1 MPRTLPPRP
10 NLDQLK
16 RQARELLRALL
27 ARDSAALQRFGAVL
41 PLVDKPILAQALHVI
56 AREYGFASWPVLRQH
71 IAQIRTKPPTA
82 RQQNVAL
89 LAERLAGAAQRRDL
103 EALFAA
109 LQIGARAGDEV
120 RALLVERGQLP
131 LMLDLLLRGAESSDA
146 RVRFLAA
153 QAMDHWADQRC
164 AAPLRRLLHDPVPR
178 VRWAALHSLQC
189 AACKLSP
196 LATAEDL
203 TETLITLA
211 LGDPSVKV
219 RRVATYE
226 LGQLCA
232 APRAAAALAALAADA
247 DAVVARNARRSLAR
261 PGTSAA

>member
-1 MPRTLPPRP
+1 MPRNLPPRP
-10 NLDQLK
+10 SLDQLK

-71 IAQIRTKPPTA
+71 IAQIRTRPLTT
-82 RQQNVAL
+82 RQKNVVFL
-89 LAERLAGAAQRRDL
+89 TERLAEAAQRHDL
-103 EALFAA
+103 ERLFAA
-109 LQIGARAGDEV
+109 LQIGARVGDEV
-120 RALLVERGQLP
+120 CALLVERGQLP
-131 LMLDLLLRGAESSDA
+131 LVVDLLLLGADSPDA

-189 AACKLSP
+189 AACKLAP
-196 LATAEDL
+196 LATVEDL
-203 TETLITLA
+203 TETLISLA
-211 LGDPSVKV
+211 LRDPSVKV
-219 RRVATYE
+219 RRVAAYE

-232 APRAAAALAALAADA
+232 DPRAAAALATLAADA
-247 DAVVARNARRSLAR
+247 DGIVARNARRSLAR
-261 PGTSAA
+261 PGL